1 MDKFVMEGKVR
12 DSSDKGSRSA
22 RSLRASGQM
31 PVNVYGSGQANS
43 MLAVDS
49 TAFYQALENSHRLFQ
64 IDCDGHSELG
74 LIKEVQYDTFG
85 DHTIHADLARV
96 KMDDV
101 VETTL
106 HIQTIGIAKGTSA
119 GGTLDIAYHHMPVR
133 GKLSDL
139 TNKMVV
145 NIENIA
151 ADESIRVRD
160 LDLPDGVESTL
171 PAETPIIMV
180 HGRRGG

>member
-1 MDKFVMEGKVR
+1 MLSV
-12 DSSDKGSRSA
+12 DSS
-22 RSLRASGQM
+22 
-31 PVNVYGSGQANS
+31 
-43 MLAVDS
+43 
-49 TAFYQALENSHRLFQ
+49 AFYEALENSHRLFQ

-74 LIKEVQYDTFG
+74 LVREVQYDTFG
-85 DHTIHADLARV
+85 DHSIHADLARV

-101 VETTL
+101 VETTM

-119 GGTLDIAYHHMPVR
+119 GGTLDVAYHHLPVR

-139 TNKMVV
+139 SNKLVV
-145 NIENIA
+145 NIENLA

-171 PAETPIIMV
+171 PAETPIVIV